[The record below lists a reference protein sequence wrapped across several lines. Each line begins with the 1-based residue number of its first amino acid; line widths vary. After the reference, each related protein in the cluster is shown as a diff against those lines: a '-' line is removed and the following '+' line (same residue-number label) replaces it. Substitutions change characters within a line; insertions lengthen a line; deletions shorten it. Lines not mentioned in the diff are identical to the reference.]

1 MAITFSEMLTKVRD
15 YTEVDSNVLTDSII
29 EGFLTDTEIGISRAV
44 DGMDVDRKYST
55 STFVASNRYL
65 NLPSDVLYLRSL
77 EVFDSN
83 QTGTPRVF
91 LEKRDQTFI
100 AEYSPE
106 TSPITTGVPKYYAYW
121 DDSPQYI
128 VVGPAPDLAYTVQ
141 INYIKTPQ
149 HLSASNTTTYLS
161 TYAEN
166 LLFYGVMV
174 EAFSFLKGPADM
186 YNLYKSRYTEE
197 LKTFSILQKGYR
209 RRDDYS
215 DGVTRIPLDS
225 PSP

>member
-83 QTGTPRVF
+83 QTGTPRFF

-106 TSPITTGVPKYYAYW
+106 TSPISTGVPKYYAYW

-128 VVGPAPDLAYTVQ
+128 VVGPAPDSAYTVQ

-174 EAFSFLKGPADM
+174 EAFSFLKGPTDM

>member
-106 TSPITTGVPKYYAYW
+106 TSPISTGVPKYYAYW

-128 VVGPAPDLAYTVQ
+128 VVGPAPDSAYTVQ

>member
-1 MAITFSEMLTKVRD
+1 MALTFSEMLTKVRD

-106 TSPITTGVPKYYAYW
+106 TSPISTGVPKYYAYW

-128 VVGPAPDLAYTVQ
+128 VVGPAPDSAYTVQ

>member
-44 DGMDVDRKYST
+44 DGMDVDRKYSI

-91 LEKRDQTFI
+91 LEKRDQTFV

-128 VVGPAPDLAYTVQ
+128 VVGPAPNSAYTIQ

>member
-106 TSPITTGVPKYYAYW
+106 TSSISTGVPKYYAYW

-128 VVGPAPDLAYTVQ
+128 VVGPAPDSAYTVQ

-174 EAFSFLKGPADM
+174 EAFSFLKGPTDM

>member
-1 MAITFSEMLTKVRD
+1 MAITFSQLLTKVRD
-15 YTEVDSNVLTDSII
+15 YTEVNSTVLTDSII
-29 EGFLTDTEIGISRAV
+29 EGFITDVELTISRAV
-44 DGMDVDRKYST
+44 DGMDVDRKYSISNFT
-55 STFVASNRYL
+55 SGNRYL
-65 NLPSDVLYLRSL
+65 VLPGDLLYLRAVQ
-77 EVFDSN
+77 VFDST
-83 QTGTPRVF
+83 QSGTPRIY

-100 AEYSPE
+100 SEYSPN
-106 TSPITTGVPKYYAYW
+106 TSPIVTGVPKYYGYW
-121 DDSPQYI
+121 DEDPTYI
-128 VVGPAPDLAYTVQ
+128 LVAPAPSAAFTCQ

-149 HLSASNTTTYLS
+149 HLSATNTTTYLS

-166 LLFYGVMV
+166 LLFYGVMT
-174 EAFSFLKGPADM
+174 EAFGFLKGPQDM
-186 YNLYKSRYTEE
+186 YNTYKTRYTEE

>member
-1 MAITFSEMLTKVRD
+1 MLTKVRN

-55 STFVASNRYL
+55 STFVANNRYL

-100 AEYSPE
+100 AEYSPN
-106 TSPITTGVPKYYAYW
+106 TSAISTGVPKYYAYW

-128 VVGPAPDLAYTVQ
+128 VVGPAPDSAYTVQ

-174 EAFSFLKGPADM
+174 EAFSFLKGPTDM

>member
-1 MAITFSEMLTKVRD
+1 MALTFSEMLTKVRE

-55 STFVASNRYL
+55 STFVANNRYL

-100 AEYSPE
+100 AEYSPN
-106 TSPITTGVPKYYAYW
+106 TSAISTGVPKYYAYW

-128 VVGPAPDLAYTVQ
+128 VVGPAPDSAYTVQ

-174 EAFSFLKGPADM
+174 EAFSFLKGPTDM

>member
-29 EGFLTDTEIGISRAV
+29 EGFLTDTEIGISRTV

-106 TSPITTGVPKYYAYW
+106 TSSISTGVPKYYAYW

-128 VVGPAPDLAYTVQ
+128 VVGPAPDSAYTVQ

>member
-106 TSPITTGVPKYYAYW
+106 TSPISTGVPKYYAYW

-128 VVGPAPDLAYTVQ
+128 VVGPAPNSAYTVQ

>member
-1 MAITFSEMLTKVRD
+1 MAITYSELLTKVRD
-15 YTEVDSNVLTDSII
+15 YTEVSSTVLTDAII
-29 EGFLTDTEIGISRAV
+29 EGFITDTELSISRAV

-65 NLPSDVLYLRSL
+65 NLPGDLLYLRSV
-77 EVFDSN
+77 EVFDST
-83 QTGTPRVF
+83 QSGTPRVF

-100 AEYSPE
+100 SEYSPD
-106 TSPITTGVPKYYAYW
+106 TSTLATGVPKYYAYW
-121 DDSPQYI
+121 DEDPTYI
-128 VVGPAPDLAYTVQ
+128 LVAPAPASTYTVQ

-149 HLSASNTTTYLS
+149 HLSSSNTTTYLS

-166 LLFYGVMV
+166 LLFYGVMS
-174 EAFSFLKGPADM
+174 EAYGFLKGPVDM
-186 YNLYKSRYTEE
+186 YNLYKNRYTEE

>member
-91 LEKRDQTFI
+91 
-100 AEYSPE
+100 
-106 TSPITTGVPKYYAYW
+106 
-121 DDSPQYI
+121 
-128 VVGPAPDLAYTVQ
+128 
-141 INYIKTPQ
+141 
-149 HLSASNTTTYLS
+149 
-161 TYAEN
+161 
-166 LLFYGVMV
+166 
-174 EAFSFLKGPADM
+174 
-186 YNLYKSRYTEE
+186 
-197 LKTFSILQKGYR
+197 
-209 RRDDYS
+209 
-215 DGVTRIPLDS
+215 
-225 PSP
+225 

>member
-55 STFVASNRYL
+55 SAFVASNRYL

-106 TSPITTGVPKYYAYW
+106 TSPISTGVPKYYAYW

-128 VVGPAPDLAYTVQ
+128 VVGPAPDSAYTVQ

>member
-100 AEYSPE
+100 VEYSPN
-106 TSPITTGVPKYYAYW
+106 TSAISTGVPKYYAYW

-128 VVGPAPDLAYTVQ
+128 VVGPAPDSAYTVQ
-141 INYIKTPQ
+141 INYIKTPE

-186 YNLYKSRYTEE
+186 YNIYKSRYTEE

>member
-128 VVGPAPDLAYTVQ
+128 VVGPAPDSAYTVQ

>member
-1 MAITFSEMLTKVRD
+1 MALTFSEMLTKVRD

-55 STFVASNRYL
+55 STFVANNRYL

-100 AEYSPE
+100 AEYSPN
-106 TSPITTGVPKYYAYW
+106 TSAISTGVPKYYAYW

-128 VVGPAPDLAYTVQ
+128 VVGPAPDSAYTVQ

-174 EAFSFLKGPADM
+174 EAFSFLKGPTDM

>member
-1 MAITFSEMLTKVRD
+1 MLTKVRD

-55 STFVASNRYL
+55 STFVANNRYL

-83 QTGTPRVF
+83 QSGTPRVF

-100 AEYSPE
+100 AEYSPN
-106 TSPITTGVPKYYAYW
+106 TSAISTGVPKYYAYW

-128 VVGPAPDLAYTVQ
+128 VVGPAPDSAYTVQ

-174 EAFSFLKGPADM
+174 EAFSFLKGPTDM

>member
-106 TSPITTGVPKYYAYW
+106 TSSISTGVPKYYAYW

-128 VVGPAPDLAYTVQ
+128 VVGPAPDSAYTVQ

>member
-1 MAITFSEMLTKVRD
+1 MAITFSGMLTKVRD

-128 VVGPAPDLAYTVQ
+128 VVGPAPDSAYTVQ

>member
-106 TSPITTGVPKYYAYW
+106 TSSISTGVPKYYAYW

-128 VVGPAPDLAYTVQ
+128 VVGPAPDSAYTLQ

>member
-1 MAITFSEMLTKVRD
+1 MALTFSEMLTKVRN

-55 STFVASNRYL
+55 STFVANNRYL

-100 AEYSPE
+100 AEYSPN
-106 TSPITTGVPKYYAYW
+106 TSAISTGVPKYYAYW

-128 VVGPAPDLAYTVQ
+128 VVGPAPDSAYTVQ

-174 EAFSFLKGPADM
+174 EAFSFLKGPTDM

>member
-1 MAITFSEMLTKVRD
+1 MALTFSELVTKVRD
-15 YTEVDSNVLTDSII
+15 YTEV
-29 EGFLTDTEIGISRAV
+29 
-44 DGMDVDRKYST
+44 
-55 STFVASNRYL
+55 
-65 NLPSDVLYLRSL
+65 
-77 EVFDSN
+77 DSN

-128 VVGPAPDLAYTVQ
+128 VVGPAPDSAYTVQ

>member
-128 VVGPAPDLAYTVQ
+128 VVGPAPDSAYTVQ

-197 LKTFSILQKGYR
+197 LKTFSILKKGYR

>member
-29 EGFLTDTEIGISRAV
+29 EGFLTDTEITISRAV

-106 TSPITTGVPKYYAYW
+106 TSPISTGVPKYYAYW
-121 DDSPQYI
+121 DENPQYI
-128 VVGPAPDLAYTVQ
+128 VVGPAPDSAYTVQ
-141 INYIKTPQ
+141 INYIKTPE

>member
-1 MAITFSEMLTKVRD
+1 
-15 YTEVDSNVLTDSII
+15 
-29 EGFLTDTEIGISRAV
+29 
-44 DGMDVDRKYST
+44 
-55 STFVASNRYL
+55 
-65 NLPSDVLYLRSL
+65 
-77 EVFDSN
+77 
-83 QTGTPRVF
+83 
-91 LEKRDQTFI
+91 
-100 AEYSPE
+100 
-106 TSPITTGVPKYYAYW
+106 VPKYYAYW

-128 VVGPAPDLAYTVQ
+128 VVGPAPDSAYTVQ